1 MCIRDRVE
9 IALNNLGYEVI
20 RVERGLGDGDPL
32 IGQVLEIEPL
42 PGTELLLGSEVIL
55 IVGTGQSGPAPNL
68 SPGDSSTG
76 PNPNPGGSFITVEP
90 SN

>member
-1 MCIRDRVE
+1 M
-9 IALNNLGYEVI
+9 I

-55 IVGTGQSGPAPNL
+55 IVGTGQSGP
-68 SPGDSSTG
+68 G
-76 PNPNPGGSFITVEP
+76 PNPNPGSSFITVEP